1 VSLNHVQRAIIGA
14 VSTSLGA
21 IPAAYENEKFTKP
34 SDAKWAE
41 VFFMP
46 NDPSVETLGAEGQD
60 LTDGIVQ
67 INLNYPV
74 GTGGAAARSDFENI
88 RASFPAGA
96 RPAYNGQEAVILS
109 CGRSPGRVV
118 DGWYRVSITI
128 SWYALIPR

>member
-1 VSLNHVQRAIIGA
+1 MSLSDTQRALIGSVA
-14 VSTSLGA
+14 TSLGT
-21 IPAAYENEKFTKP
+21 IPTGYENEKFTPP
-34 SDAKWAE
+34 SNSKWAE
-41 VFFMP
+41 VFFLP
-46 NDPSVETLGAEGQD
+46 NDPTVETLGSEGQD
-60 LTDGIVQ
+60 MVDGLIQ

-74 GTGGAAARSDFENI
+74 GKGDAASRSDYENI
-88 RASFPAGA
+88 RTSFPAGA

>member
-1 VSLNHVQRAIIGA
+1 MTHISEFDWKDGRLKVSQGRVFVA
-14 VSTSLGA
+14 
-21 IPAAYENEKFTKP
+21 PAGTELK
-34 SDAKWAE
+34 DAKWAE